1 MANFHDAFRPSTIS
15 NLTVASAAGAAVST
29 AGFDTQTHWVQV
41 SGPGAI
47 TSTGGY
53 RIAIGDGPTATSSS
67 MYLPF
72 NWIQVYK
79 VTPGQKVSALSNDG
93 IAGRLCVVEL
103 TN

>member
-1 MANFHDAFRPSTIS
+1 MSNFHDAYRPGTIS

-29 AGFDTQTHWVQV
+29 AGFGAQTYWVQV

-47 TSTGGY
+47 TSTDGY
-53 RIAIGDGPTATSSS
+53 RVAIGDSPVASSSS

-72 NWIQVYK
+72 NWLEVYK

-93 IAGRLCVVEL
+93 IAGTLVVVEL